1 MLDGVGPAKLL
12 EGHGVGSTDVDL
24 DDDDVAAGA
33 ASPVVASSPAAPT
46 PLVPPPKGKGG
57 GKGGGKLSA
66 KQVKLLKEGEKIDK
80 AKQKEVS
87 PQKPSTVSEKCP
99 GLQLKKFGARVVSA

>member
-12 EGHGVGSTDVDL
+12 EGHGAGSMDVDL

-66 KQVKLLKEGEKIDK
+66 KQVKLKEGEKIDK